1 MIYCF
6 GEILWDVLPQQ
17 ALPGGALMNV
27 CIHLHKLGSH
37 TKLISALG
45 NDKAGADLKEY
56 LYQQLGDIALIQTKN
71 HLATGKVLVNLDDP
85 LNAKYEIVKP
95 VAYDE
100 IDSPEITLESNDILV
115 FGSLASRG
123 AYTKNTL
130 LKLLEKPGLKVFDIN
145 LRAPHYTETS
155 LKQFLK
161 LADWVKFNDDEFELV
176 CSWYQLN
183 PQDELVFQK
192 LAALWDVTLICLTKG
207 GKGATLFIQNQI
219 YHHSGFKVD
228 VADTVGAGDAFLA
241 ALIHSYRK
249 GLQPE
254 MMLNNACALGS
265 FVAGKNGAN
274 PPYKVDEISFFNN
287 NFESD

>member
-6 GEILWDVLPQQ
+6 GEILWDVLPQK

-27 CIHLHKLGSH
+27 CIHLHKLGSQ
-37 TKLISALG
+37 TKLISAIG
-45 NDKAGADLKEY
+45 NDKAGADLKKY
-56 LYQQLGDIALIQTKN
+56 LYQELNDVSLIQTKN

-85 LNAKYEIVKP
+85 LNAKYDILQP

-100 IDSPEITLESNDILV
+100 IDSPEIALKNDDILV

-130 LKLLEKPGLKVFDIN
+130 LKLLEKPCLKVFDIN
-145 LRAPHYTETS
+145 LRAPHYTEAS
-155 LKQFLK
+155 LKEFLK
-161 LADWVKFNDDEFELV
+161 LADWVKLNDDEFELV

-183 PQDELVFQK
+183 PQDEFVFQK

-207 GKGATLFIQNQI
+207 GKGATLFIDDQI
-219 YHHSGFKVD
+219 YQHPGFKVE

-241 ALIHSYRK
+241 ALIHSYQI
-249 GLQPE
+249 GCVPD
-254 MMLNNACALGS
+254 MMLNNACALGA
-265 FVAGKNGAN
+265 FVAGKSGAN

-287 NFESD
+287 

>member
-56 LYQQLGDIALIQTKN
+56 LHQQLGDIALIQTKN

-100 IDSPEITLESNDILV
+100 IDSPKITLKSNDTLV
-115 FGSLASRG
+115 FGSLAARG
-123 AYTKNTL
+123 AYTKSTL
-130 LKLLEKPGLKVFDIN
+130 LKLLEKPGLK
-145 LRAPHYTETS
+145 
-155 LKQFLK
+155 QFLK
-161 LADWVKFNDDEFELV
+161 LADWVKLNDDEFELV